1 MRHNPLSRRV
11 RRVSQVIGLAL
22 TVAFASAS
30 PALADDEVTVQTT
43 SASIQE
49 CQDPTFVQPF
59 TGLKDNRHYVLAPG
73 GDFSD
78 PSGAGWQFDGG
89 AQIVDDM
96 RPDGT
101 AGGVLA
107 MPSGSVATSPVMCVD
122 MNYPTARM
130 WVRKLTGDGDV
141 KVSVAYVGSKTAS
154 APKEV
159 GKVHGHG
166 KAWGLSDDVK
176 IKPELAGKYDGWRK
190 VAFVFVAGGNDGDFR
205 IDDFYVDPRMSR

>member
-1 MRHNPLSRRV
+1 MRHYPLSRRV
-11 RRVSQVIGLAL
+11 RRASQVIGLAL

-30 PALADDEVTVQTT
+30 PALADDGMAVETT
-43 SASIQE
+43 AASKQE

-73 GDFSD
+73 GDFSSPD
-78 PSGAGWQFDGG
+78 GAGWQFDGG
-89 AQIVDDM
+89 AQITDDM
-96 RPDGT
+96 TPDG
-101 AGGVLA
+101 ASGGVLA
-107 MPSGSVATSPVMCVD
+107 MASGSVAISPVMCVD

-130 WVRKLTGDGDV
+130 WVRKLSGDGDV
-141 KVSVAYVGSKTAS
+141 KVNVAYAGTKTATT
-154 APKEV
+154 PKEV

-166 KAWGLSDDVK
+166 RDWDLSDDVK

-190 VAFVFVAGGNDGDFR
+190 VVFVFKASGNDGDFR